1 MLNISQYSTY
11 TNFYEEAGF
20 TRTIEWRDAEW
31 CSGRYRNGQGLF
43 ILSSFPP
50 LVIPAQALVIP
61 AQAGIYIVLPRESCH
76 RPL

>member
-50 LVIPAQALVIP
+50 LVIPAQA
-61 AQAGIYIVLPRESCH
+61 GIYIVLPRESCH

>member
-1 MLNISQYSTY
+1 MFIYSYGPKKTGRS
-11 TNFYEEAGF
+11 AGVPPAIRRLGTLF
-20 TRTIEWRDAEW
+20 EMRLPFHWTV
-31 CSGRYRNGQGLF
+31 QGLF

-50 LVIPAQALVIP
+50 LVIP

>member
-1 MLNISQYSTY
+1 MLAFPLDQFSGSISQGWTCP
-11 TNFYEEAGF
+11 
-20 TRTIEWRDAEW
+20 RQ
-31 CSGRYRNGQGLF
+31 SGVRRQGLF

-50 LVIPAQALVIP
+50 LVIP